1 MSPIP
6 RARNPGGFR
15 PGRSPSIGSATTG
28 LGFEIDEDSGL
39 SPFGEVVGLVGGWE
53 DKMRSATAWA
63 VVNTTAPPFNVN
75 NNNTTVSANTMD
87 ENLEEGIPE
96 DGRRSTKSVDVNA

>member
-15 PGRSPSIGSATTG
+15 PTSSGGT
-28 LGFEIDEDSGL
+28 EEDGL
-39 SPFGEVVGLVGGWE
+39 SPFGEVMGLVGGWE

-63 VVNTTAPPFNVN
+63 VVNTTSPA
-75 NNNTTVSANTMD
+75 TMTVEEQEEM
-87 ENLEEGIPE
+87 NLEGAA
-96 DGRRSTKSVDVNA
+96 RSQGVDVSG

>member
-6 RARNPGGFR
+6 RARNPGGFHLT
-15 PGRSPSIGSATTG
+15 SSGS
-28 LGFEIDEDSGL
+28 LGSFEVLEM

-63 VVNTTAPPFNVN
+63 VVNTTNPGAVMGAPQ
-75 NNNTTVSANTMD
+75 
-87 ENLEEGIPE
+87 EHEEE
-96 DGRRSTKSVDVNA
+96 KDVEEKE

>member
-15 PGRSPSIGSATTG
+15 PTSSGSITCD
-28 LGFEIDEDSGL
+28 LGDENESGEL
-39 SPFGEVVGLVGGWE
+39 PFGEVIGLVGGWE

-63 VVNTTAPPFNVN
+63 VVNTTAPNKS
-75 NNNTTVSANTMD
+75 SAGSTAVLTM
-87 ENLEEGIPE
+87 EEEETGLE
-96 DGRRSTKSVDVNA
+96 DGRSSGGVDVSG

>member
-15 PGRSPSIGSATTG
+15 PTSSGSITTG
-28 LGFEIDEDSGL
+28 LGVDMDDSEGI

-53 DKMRSATAWA
+53 EKMRSATAWA
-63 VVNTTAPPFNVN
+63 VVNTTSPIPNAIHVQEEEE
-75 NNNTTVSANTMD
+75 VII
-87 ENLEEGIPE
+87 LEEG
-96 DGRRSTKSVDVNA
+96 RRSKSVDVSG

>member
-15 PGRSPSIGSATTG
+15 
-28 LGFEIDEDSGL
+28 DESEEEVM
-39 SPFGEVVGLVGGWE
+39 PFGEVVGLVGGWE

-63 VVNTTAPPFNVN
+63 VVNTSIPKEGNVG
-75 NNNTTVSANTMD
+75 
-87 ENLEEGIPE
+87 EEGE
-96 DGRRSTKSVDVNA
+96 EGDVMGEEGEGERRVSDV

>member
-1 MSPIP
+1 M
-6 RARNPGGFR
+6 
-15 PGRSPSIGSATTG
+15 
-28 LGFEIDEDSGL
+28 GL

-75 NNNTTVSANTMD
+75 NNNTVSANTMD

>member
-15 PGRSPSIGSATTG
+15 PTSSGGATTG
-28 LGFEIDEDSGL
+28 LGLDIDETEGVI
-39 SPFGEVVGLVGGWE
+39 PFGEVVGLVGGWE

-63 VVNTTAPPFNVN
+63 VVNTT
-75 NNNTTVSANTMD
+75 SAATPISPITMNMD
-87 ENLEEGIPE
+87 EDMMLEEG
-96 DGRRSTKSVDVNA
+96 RRSKDLDITG